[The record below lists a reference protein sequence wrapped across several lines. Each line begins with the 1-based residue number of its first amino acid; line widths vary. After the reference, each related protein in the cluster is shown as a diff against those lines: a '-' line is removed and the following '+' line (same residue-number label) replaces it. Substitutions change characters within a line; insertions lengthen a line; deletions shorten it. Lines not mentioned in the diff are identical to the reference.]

1 MKILL
6 SLIICS
12 SVAGECIP
20 PFPWDELFN
29 SKYDCLKFGYEE
41 SNRKLQEIGREDV
54 NKHGM
59 YIKFFC
65 TPIDEI

>member
-12 SVAGECIP
+12 SVAGECMP
-20 PFPWDELFN
+20 PFQWQDAFN
-29 SKYDCLKFGYEE
+29 TKYDCLNFGYEE
-41 SNRKLQEIGREDV
+41 ARKKLQEIGREDV

-59 YIKFFC
+59 YIKFTC
-65 TPIDEI
+65 TPVNTI